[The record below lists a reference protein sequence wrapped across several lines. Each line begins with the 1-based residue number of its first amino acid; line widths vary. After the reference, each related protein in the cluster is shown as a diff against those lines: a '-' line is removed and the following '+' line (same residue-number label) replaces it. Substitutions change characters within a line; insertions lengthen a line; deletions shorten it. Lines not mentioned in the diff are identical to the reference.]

1 MQLVK
6 IPHVQLLCSP
16 LHVNQGRTIWK
27 NFKAF
32 FFSLLRRLMERCS
45 KVRNKGEV
53 KVTFVDDIKKDKKK
67 QMGKTLCY
75 NKMETYLSGREDE
88 SPFRNSGDRISSSR
102 RVTMSEKLGRLVLS
116 LCQHSIIKL

>member
-1 MQLVK
+1 
-6 IPHVQLLCSP
+6 
-16 LHVNQGRTIWK
+16 
-27 NFKAF
+27 
-32 FFSLLRRLMERCS
+32 MERCR
-45 KVRNKGEV
+45 KVRNQAEV

-67 QMGKTLCY
+67 QMGENDLYQSSLATLLEGKTLCY